1 MKSSHRIRL
10 HVFVLT
16 MLFAGAMALPAA
28 AGVTFETPA
37 REAIL
42 IDADTGAVLF
52 EKDADAPMP
61 PASMSKMMTL
71 YVLFD
76 RLKEGRLSLD
86 DTMTVS
92 DHAWRKGGAASGGS
106 TMFLN
111 PNERVRVEDL
121 IRGIIIQSGNDA
133 SIVVAE
139 GISGTEEAF
148 AEEMTKTAHRIGLRD
163 STFRNATGWPDPE
176 HRMTVRDLAT
186 LSYRT
191 IRDFPDFYHYY
202 SEKEFKHNGIMQ
214 GNRNPLLYKS
224 IGVDGL
230 KTGHTENAGFCL
242 AASARQGERRLILV
256 VGGLSSMQ
264 ERSDESERILNWG
277 FRQFDNYALFK
288 PGEEVTAAEVWLGQ
302 QQTVPLV
309 SADGVTVTLPRNVR
323 PEMKVTA
330 SYDGPIPAPIHEGDR
345 LAMLSVSAPGVETT
359 EVPLVAGAS
368 VERLGMFGRL
378 GVALAHLAGVSGH

>member
-1 MKSSHRIRL
+1 MTSSFKIIFYPFFAAAFL
-10 HVFVLT
+10 LVF
-16 MLFAGAMALPAA
+16 AALPAA
-28 AGVTFETPA
+28 AFETPA

-42 IDADTGAVLF
+42 LDADTGAILF
-52 EKDADAPMP
+52 EKNADAPMP

-76 RLKEGRLSLD
+76 RIKSGRLSLN

-92 DHAWRKGGAASGGS
+92 QNAWKKGGAASGGS

-111 PNERVRVEDL
+111 PNEQVRVEDL

-148 AEEMTKTAHRIGLRD
+148 AQELTKTAKKIGLRN
-163 STFRNATGWPDPE
+163 STFRNATGLPDPE
-176 HRMTVRDLAT
+176 HRMTARDLAT
-186 LSYRT
+186 LAYHT
-191 IRDFPDFYHYY
+191 INDFPDFYHFY
-202 SEKEFKHNGIMQ
+202 SEKEFEHNGIRQ
-214 GNRNPLLYKS
+214 GNRNPLLYKT

-242 AASARQGERRLILV
+242 AASAKQGERRLILV

-264 ERSDESERILNWG
+264 ERSDESDRILSWG

-288 PGEEVTAAEVWLGQ
+288 PGDEVTAADVWLGQ
-302 QQTVPLV
+302 QETVPLV

-323 PEMKVTA
+323 QEMKVTA
-330 SYDGPIPAPIHEGDR
+330 DYDGPIPAPIHKGDR
-345 LAMLSVSAPGVETT
+345 LAMLSISAPEVETIQ
-359 EVPLVAGAS
+359 VPLVAGAS
-368 VERLGMFGRL
+368 VDRLGMFGRL
-378 GVALAHLAGVSGH
+378 GVALAHLAGVSTH

>member
-1 MKSSHRIRL
+1 MTLSLKRQCQL
-10 HVFVLT
+10 FVFAALIATTLT
-16 MLFAGAMALPAA
+16 LPALA
-28 AGVTFETPA
+28 FETPA

-42 IDADTGAVLF
+42 IDAETGTVLF
-52 EKDADAPMP
+52 EKNANVPMP
-61 PASMSKMMTL
+61 PASMSKMMAL

-76 RLKEGRLSLD
+76 RIKSGRLSLN

-92 DHAWRKGGAASGGS
+92 KNAWEKGGAASGGS

-111 PNERVRVEDL
+111 PNEQVRVEDL
-121 IRGIIIQSGNDA
+121 VRGIIIQSGNDA

-148 AEEMTKTAHRIGLRD
+148 VQEMTKAAKNIGLRD
-163 STFRNATGWPDPE
+163 STFRNATGLPDSD
-176 HRMTVRDLAT
+176 HRMSARDLAT
-186 LSYRT
+186 LAYHM
-191 IRDFPDFYHYY
+191 INDFPEFYHFY
-202 SEKEFKHNGIMQ
+202 SEKEFQHNGIRQ

-242 AASARQGERRLILV
+242 VASAKQGERRLILV

-264 ERSDESERILNWG
+264 ERSDESERILSWG
-277 FRQFDNYALFK
+277 FRQFDNYTLFK
-288 PGEEVTAAEVWLGQ
+288 PGETVTSADVWLGQ
-302 QQTVPLV
+302 QETVPLV

-323 PEMKVTA
+323 QDMKVTA
-330 SYDGPIPAPIHEGDR
+330 NFDGPIPAPIRKGDR
-345 LAMLSVSAPGVETT
+345 LAVLSVSAPDVETVQ
-359 EVPLVAGAS
+359 VPLVAGAS

-378 GVALAHLAGVSGH
+378 GVALAHLAGVSTH